1 MFPQYQTEGKRKL
14 DLPTNLIL
22 RQNVDGIGGAFGKM
36 SVRWGSLK
44 RASQSSWNLIF
55 QSGSLK
61 STEAAEAVLLL
72 LLCSPKTPTFLA
84 TLVGGSERRRELEW
98 EIGNP
103 RERVDGRWGRV
114 VVITC
119 EMEPIKEKS
128 VLCEEWRIWDLWE
141 SDGSWKCRNRRRKQ
155 S

>member
-1 MFPQYQTEGKRKL
+1 M
-14 DLPTNLIL
+14 
-22 RQNVDGIGGAFGKM
+22 DGIGGAFGKM

-72 LLCSPKTPTFLA
+72 LLCSAKTPTFLA

-103 RERVDGRWGRV
+103 RERVDGR
-114 VVITC
+114 
-119 EMEPIKEKS
+119 
-128 VLCEEWRIWDLWE
+128 
-141 SDGSWKCRNRRRKQ
+141 
-155 S
+155 